1 MFASPALAQ
10 TAGASGGAAAFIQF
24 VPLIAIF
31 VIFYFLMIRPQ
42 QKRVKAHRAM
52 IDAVKKGDEVV
63 TGGGLIGRVIKVSDG
78 EVEIELS
85 PTVKVK
91 ALKGTLTDV
100 RTRGAPAAAN
110 DAKS

>member
-1 MFASPALAQ
+1 MMHMDAKPATTPGFRSLWALGRGACLVALLGPTFAIALAGETP
-10 TAGASGGAAAFIQF
+10 TAEVHDDFD
-24 VPLIAIF
+24 VVIA
-31 VIFYFLMIRPQ
+31 
-42 QKRVKAHRAM
+42 
-52 IDAVKKGDEVV
+52 
-63 TGGGLIGRVIKVSDG
+63 GGGLIGRVIKVSDG